1 MLSSLVLALS
11 CLVISP
17 NASAAPNG
25 VPAAGQSIPLIRRSQ
40 PERTV
45 ADWES
50 WAKNEREVL
59 IAKYGG
65 TMEKRST
72 GTNLMT
78 NQNADSSYFGTV
90 AIGTPPISFNVIL
103 ATGSS
108 DLWVAGQACTTGCS
122 EVQLFDDL
130 QSSTFHNLSEIFQIQ
145 YGSGAAEGTLG
156 QDVVQMAGFS
166 VPNQTFGVVT
176 QETSGLLNPPVSG
189 ILGLAWQSLASYG
202 ASPLWQTLASSG
214 AWTDPLM
221 AFQLTRFINGSN
233 VNTEEPGGS
242 FTMGFVDSSLY
253 TGIIDYQALPVT
265 PSYWILPM
273 TSLTVQGNSVT
284 IPSGSSS
291 YSAIDTGTT
300 LVGGPSSAIQNIFA
314 QIPGS
319 QPGAGS
325 WQGYW
330 TYPCSTAVN
339 VAISFGGPSWPISP
353 ADFQLV
359 KLSESQCVGAFFELS
374 SSTALGWV
382 IGDTFLKNV
391 YSVFRYNPAAVGFA
405 ALSNTALA
413 MNGVNAPA
421 PSPTIVSVSTGSAST
436 GSASA
441 GSASAGPA
449 TASATAGTGGGT
461 NAASHRWGVPW
472 VPLVGSISVAVGA
485 AWM

>member
-1 MLSSLVLALS
+1 
-11 CLVISP
+11 
-17 NASAAPNG
+17 
-25 VPAAGQSIPLIRRSQ
+25 
-40 PERTV
+40 
-45 ADWES
+45 
-50 WAKNEREVL
+50 
-59 IAKYGG
+59 
-65 TMEKRST
+65 MEKRST

-103 ATGSS
+103 DTGSS
-108 DLWVAGQACTTGCS
+108 DLWVADQACTTGCS
-122 EVQLFDDL
+122 KVQLFDDL
-130 QSSTFHNLSEIFQIQ
+130 SSSTFHNLSEPFSIQ
-145 YGSGAAEGTLG
+145 YGSGAAVGTLG

-166 VPNQTFGVVT
+166 VPNQVFGAVT
-176 QETSGLLNPPVSG
+176 QATSGLLNPPVSG
-189 ILGLAWQSLASYG
+189 LLGLGWQSIASSK
-202 ASPLWQTLASSG
+202 ATPLWQTLASSG
-214 AWTDPLM
+214 AWTDPVM
-221 AFQLTRFINGSN
+221 AFQLTRFVNATN

-242 FTMGFVDSSLY
+242 FTMGFVNSSLY
-253 TGIIDYQALPVT
+253 TGTIDYQALPST

-300 LVGGPSSAIQNIFA
+300 LVGGPSSVIQSIFA

-319 QPGAGS
+319 QRGTGN

-353 ADFQLV
+353 ADFQLT
-359 KLSESQCVGAFFELS
+359 KISSSQCVGAFFELS
-374 SSTALGWV
+374 TGGSAPNWIV
-382 IGDTFLKNV
+382 GDTFLKNV

-421 PSPTIVSVSTGSAST
+421 PSPTIGSVS
-436 GSASA
+436 
-441 GSASAGPA
+441 
-449 TASATAGTGGGT
+449 ASATAGTGGS
-461 NAASHRWGVPW
+461 NAASHRWGISW
-472 VPLVGSISVAVGA
+472 ASLVGGIVVAVGA
-485 AWM
+485 VWM

>member
-1 MLSSLVLALS
+1 MLSSLALALS
-11 CLVISP
+11 CLLIISP

-25 VPAAGQSIPLIRRSQ
+25 YDSIPAAGQSIPLVRRAQ

-50 WAKNEREVL
+50 WAKNERESL

-78 NQNADSSYFGTV
+78 NQNGDSSYFGTV

-103 ATGSS
+103 DTGSS
-108 DLWVAGQACTTGCS
+108 DLWVADQACTTGCS
-122 EVQLFDDL
+122 KVQLFDDL
-130 QSSTFHNLSEIFQIQ
+130 QSSTFQNLSEIFQIQ
-145 YGSGAAEGTLG
+145 YGSGAAVGTLG

-166 VPNQTFGVVT
+166 VPNQVFGVVT
-176 QETSGLLNPPVSG
+176 QASSGLLNPPVSG
-189 ILGLAWQSLASYG
+189 LLGLAWQAIASSK

-214 AWTDPLM
+214 TWTDPLM
-221 AFQLTRFINGSN
+221 AFQLTRFINGTS

-242 FTMGFVDSSLY
+242 FTMGFINSSLY
-253 TGIIDYQALPVT
+253 TGTIDYQALPAT
-265 PSYWILPM
+265 PSYWTLPM
-273 TSLTVQGNSVT
+273 KSLTVQGNSVT
-284 IPSGSSS
+284 IPTGTSSD
-291 YSAIDTGTT
+291 SAIDTGTT

-319 QPGAGS
+319 QPGTGS
-325 WQGYW
+325 WQGYY
-330 TYPCSTAVN
+330 TYPCSTVVN

-359 KLSESQCVGAFFELS
+359 KLSDSQCIGAFFELTTGG
-374 SSTALGWV
+374 TAPSWIV
-382 IGDTFLKNV
+382 GDTFLKNV

-421 PSPTIVSVSTGSAST
+421 PSPTIGSVS
-436 GSASA
+436 
-441 GSASAGPA
+441 
-449 TASATAGTGGGT
+449 ASATAGTSGT

-472 VPLVGSISVAVGA
+472 APLVGGISVAVGA
-485 AWM
+485 AWV